1 MGLLDGLL
9 GGTVGAA
16 LVTAATDLI
25 EKNGGIAGVAQ
36 KFQEKGLGPIIQSWI
51 STGQNQPIDPEQVG
65 HAVGHDFIAD
75 LAAKAGVS
83 PEELKKKLAEI
94 LPGVID
100 KLTPEGKLP
109 S

>member
-16 LVTAATDLI
+16 LVTAANDLI
-25 EKNGGIAGVAQ
+25 EKNGGISGLVS
-36 KFQEKGLGPIIQSWI
+36 KLQEKGLGPIVQSWI
-51 STGQNQPIDPEQVG
+51 GTGQNAPIEPEQIG
-65 HAVGHDFIAD
+65 AAAGGDIID
-75 LAAKAGVS
+75 ELAAKAGVS
-83 PEELKKKLAEI
+83 ADELKKKLAEI
-94 LPGVID
+94 LPQVVD

>member
-25 EKNGGIAGVAQ
+25 EKNGGIAALAT
-36 KFQEKGLGPIIQSWI
+36 KFQEQGLGPIVQSWI
-51 STGQNQPIDPEQVG
+51 STGENKPIDPEQIG
-65 HAVGHDFIAD
+65 KAAGPD
-75 LAAKAGVS
+75 LIDELATKAGIS
-83 PEELKKKLAEI
+83 AEELKKKLAEI
-94 LPGVID
+94 LPQAID
-100 KLTPEGKLP
+100 KLTPGGKLP

>member
-25 EKNGGIAGVAQ
+25 EKNGGISGILA
-36 KFQEKGLGPIIQSWI
+36 KFQEHGLGPIVQSWI
-51 STGQNQPIDPEQVG
+51 STGQNQPIEPEQIG
-65 HAVGHDFIAD
+65 QAAGPDLID
-75 LAAKAGVS
+75 ELAAKAGIS
-83 PEELKKKLAEI
+83 GEELKKKLAEI
-94 LPGVID
+94 LPQAID
-100 KLTPEGKLP
+100 KLTPGGKIP

>member
-25 EKNGGIAGVAQ
+25 EKNGGISGLLA
-36 KFQEKGLGPIIQSWI
+36 KFQEKGLGPIVQSWI
-51 STGQNQPIDPEQVG
+51 STGQNQPIEPEQIG
-65 HAVGHDFIAD
+65 QAAGHDLID
-75 LAAKAGVS
+75 ELAAKAGIS
-83 PEELKKKLAEI
+83 AEELKKKLAEI
-94 LPGVID
+94 LPQAID